1 MPRTVSPASSQASSF
16 AVPPQP
22 TLSNPFSPL
31 RLGTLA
37 LAALA
42 LTLGACGGDDTPV
55 ATNPPP
61 VTPASGCELDGT
73 TGGEAVVLP
82 GDPNAPEQATGYAP
96 KSTAYSKTYMA
107 VTNNPVSTK
116 AACDVL
122 KAGGTAVDAAVAAQM
137 VLNLV
142 EPQSSGIGG
151 GTFIMY
157 YDAATKQVTAYDGRE
172 MAPAGAD
179 ENYLRWKSAAD
190 QTTPAPNAVR
200 SGRSIGTPGTLR
212 VLELAHGEHGKTAW
226 KDLFTPAIKL
236 ATDGFAIPPRMASAI
251 SGTTTIANIK
261 RDPEMAAYFLNADGS
276 PRAVNT
282 IIRNPALANVFTAV
296 AAGGADAFYKNG
308 PIAQAI
314 VDKITTTYDGN
325 TTAGVT
331 TLSDLANYQAKKRKP
346 VCTTYRQYE
355 VCGMPPPS
363 SGGIAVAQ
371 ILGIVE
377 NYEMSRYAPTLVDK
391 NGGRPSVLGAHLL
404 GEAGHLAYADRNK
417 YVADTDFIGL
427 PGGSWESMVNKP
439 YLRQRADLISTV
451 GSMTTPV
458 AAGNLGDVP
467 LTPSMVEE
475 HGTTHLSLHDKYG
488 NVVSMTTTIEAGLGS
503 YHMTNGFLLNNQLTD
518 FNADPAPGGVL
529 VANRLQPG
537 KRPRSSMAPT
547 LVFKRN
553 ADGSRGDFY
562 MTTGSPGGATI
573 IQYVAKTLVASLDW
587 GMDAQQAVSMID
599 FGGSNGAGSAM
610 IVGGEHPNVDTST
623 PAGGLPGDNDPLVKG
638 LRNLGHTVNTAAQSS
653 GLSAIIRTTVGGST
667 ALVGG
672 ADPRREGVVLGD
684 TFKP

>member
-1 MPRTVSPASSQASSF
+1 MPYAADPHASPAE
-16 AVPPQP
+16 PQP
-22 TLSNPFSPL
+22 QPRATPYWRP
-31 RLGTLA
+31 RRGKLA

-42 LTLGACGGDDTPV
+42 LTLGACGGGDDPPPPPP
-55 ATNPPP
+55 PPP
-61 VTPASGCELDGT
+61 VTPTAGCELDGS
-73 TGGEAVVLP
+73 TGGQAVVLP

-96 KSTAYSKTYMA
+96 KVTVYSKTYMA

-122 KAGGTAVDAAVAAQM
+122 KAGGTAIDAAVAAQM

-151 GTFIMY
+151 GAFILH
-157 YDAATKQVTAYDGRE
+157 YDATTRQLTAYDGRE
-172 MAPAGAD
+172 TAPAAAD

-190 QTTPAPNAVR
+190 PTTPLPNAQR

-212 VLELAHGEHGKTAW
+212 VLELAHRDYGKTAW
-226 KDLFTPAIKL
+226 KELFAPAIKL
-236 ATDGFAIPPRMASAI
+236 ATDGFAIPPRMAAAI
-251 SGTTTIANIK
+251 SDSATVANIK
-261 RDPEMAAYFLNADGS
+261 RDPEMAAYFLNPDGT

-282 IIRNPALANVFTAV
+282 VLRNPALAAVFSAV
-296 AAGGADAFYKNG
+296 AADGADAFYKNG

-314 VDKITTTYDGN
+314 VAKIQTTYDGN
-325 TTAGVT
+325 TTPGVT
-331 TLSDLANYQAKKRKP
+331 TLDDLANYQAKKRTP

-377 NYEMSRYAPTLVDK
+377 NFDMAAHKPTLVDQ
-391 NGGRPSVLGAHLL
+391 NGGRPSVLGAHLM

-417 YVADTDFIGL
+417 YVADTDFIPL
-427 PGGSWESMVNKP
+427 PGGTPDTMLNKP
-439 YLRQRADLISTV
+439 YLSQRASLISTT
-451 GSMTTPV
+451 GSMVTPV

-467 LTPSMVEE
+467 LAPSMVEE
-475 HGTTHLSLHDKYG
+475 RGTTHLSLHDKYG
-488 NVVSMTTTIEAGLGS
+488 NVVAMTTTIEAGLGS
-503 YHMTNGFLLNNQLTD
+503 YHMTNGFLLNNELTD
-518 FNADPAPGGVL
+518 FNADPAPGGVR

-547 LVFKRN
+547 VVFQRN
-553 ADGSRGDFY
+553 SDGSRGDFY

-573 IQYVAKTLVASLDW
+573 IQFVAKTLVASLDW
-587 GMDAQQAVSMID
+587 GLDAQQAVSMID
-599 FGGSNGAGSAM
+599 FGGNNASAGSPM

-623 PAGGLPGDNDPLVKG
+623 PAGGLPGDNDPLVRG

-653 GLSAIIRTTVGGST
+653 GLSAIIRTTIGGS
-667 ALVGG
+667 AVLVGG